1 MLILDI
7 SNYLFFAT
15 VFIFALVIANGM
27 RKQVIRGNREM
38 VDSNHGPLEQ
48 IDIDLVAAEVT
59 LKGYCTVCR
68 HLKRGDGAMH

>member
-48 IDIDLVAAEVT
+48 MDFDLVAVGVT
-59 LKGYCTVCR
+59 LEGYCTACR
-68 HLKRGDGAMH
+68 HRKKGGGAMH